1 MKDVIKDNLYT
12 IAQTMMVFFLGMGL
26 GAALMDA
33 IKDWI
38 ASKGD
43 KDEKEAD

>member
-1 MKDVIKDNLYT
+1 MKDVIKDNIYT
-12 IAQTMMVFFLGMGL
+12 ILETMMVFFMGMGL

-38 ASKGD
+38 ASKEKKGD
-43 KDEKEAD
+43 EDND